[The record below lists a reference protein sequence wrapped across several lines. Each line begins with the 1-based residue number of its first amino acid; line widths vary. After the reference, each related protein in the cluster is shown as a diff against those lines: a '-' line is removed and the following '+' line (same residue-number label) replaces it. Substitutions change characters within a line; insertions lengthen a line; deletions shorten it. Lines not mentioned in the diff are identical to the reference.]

1 MPNGRH
7 HIANAKKPDA
17 KKTDTG
23 RKAEREGV
31 RERVRE
37 RERQREQERKRE
49 SFYFVHSSFER
60 LVRLLISILSVHK
73 KGSNRWFASVV
84 EALTPSYSTLKML
97 ISM

>member
-1 MPNGRH
+1 MAVTTLLMP
-7 HIANAKKPDA
+7 KKPDA

-31 RERVRE
+31 RERE
-37 RERQREQERKRE
+37 REQERKRE

-84 EALTPSYSTLKML
+84 EVLTPSYSTLKML